1 MTETLI
7 EYGQDVQKEALSLT
21 EQAKSLKIVTVKDFE
36 LAGEVS
42 LSLARIK
49 KQINAAWKPMSEK
62 AKASLQE
69 IKDNWNRE
77 LAPIEAAE
85 VKISSARVSWK
96 IEQDRLARIE
106 QERLERLAREKA
118 EKERQALLDKAAE
131 MEKLNPKKAEAIL
144 EKAEAVV
151 EKPVF
156 VEKVVEK
163 TTKMESGG
171 SITWIKDIEV
181 EVLGIK
187 DVCLAIVD
195 GFIPVTCVE
204 FKNLKQVAKMNNWK
218 GKIHGLNIKEKQ
230 RESKRT

>member
-1 MTETLI
+1 MSESVI
-7 EYGQDVQKEALSLT
+7 EYGQDVKKEALSLT
-21 EQAKSLKIVTVKDFE
+21 EQANTLKIVTVKDFE
-36 LAGEVS
+36 LAGEVA

-49 KQINAAWKPMSEK
+49 KQINMAWKPMSDK
-62 AKASLQE
+62 AKASAKE
-69 IKDNWNRE
+69 IKDNWDKE
-77 LAPIEAAE
+77 LATIEKAE
-85 VKISSARVSWK
+85 SKVSSARVSWK
-96 IEQDRLARIE
+96 MEQDRIE
-106 QERLERLAREKA
+106 REKQEKLEREAREKA
-118 EKERQALLDKAAE
+118 DKERQALLDKAAE
-131 MEKLNPKKAEAIL
+131 MEKLNTRKAEAIL
-144 EKAEAVV
+144 EKAEAVI

-156 VEKVVEK
+156 VEKAVEK
-163 TTKMESGG
+163 TTKMKSGG

-218 GKIHGLNIKEKQ
+218 GKIHGLNVKETQ